1 MQIIASVVPIEPPK
15 QYTLIVSQE
24 ELDLITSVLETQV
37 SLPTSADMVSK
48 LKPLQKNNQ
57 MLVASSGG
65 NEVI

>member
-57 MLVASSGG
+57 MLVASSGE